1 MLETNPNGT
10 WRGWCRGRV
19 GTFKFLNVETIP
31 RPLPGP
37 QVAPVQGGQGGQ
49 VKAGSVQ
56 ELLTSLGLGHFLSV
70 FILNG
75 HDTLASLRTL
85 DTRQLEYFG
94 IMDPSKQTQLL
105 AAVQVTLLKELYN
118 QIPEFF
124 LYSQFNHIT
133 SIQWRGTLGA
143 SVWAQ
148 KQAQNLVSVRSCM
161 EVIWDTNLEDKM
173 KDTLEAAD

>member
-1 MLETNPNGT
+1 MTGIKDLSTTSTNCYKLHFREALRLHRGDLIDVLETNPNGT

-105 AAVQVTLLKELYN
+105 AAVQV
-118 QIPEFF
+118 
-124 LYSQFNHIT
+124 SH
-133 SIQWRGTLGA
+133 
-143 SVWAQ
+143 
-148 KQAQNLVSVRSCM
+148 C
-161 EVIWDTNLEDKM
+161 
-173 KDTLEAAD
+173 